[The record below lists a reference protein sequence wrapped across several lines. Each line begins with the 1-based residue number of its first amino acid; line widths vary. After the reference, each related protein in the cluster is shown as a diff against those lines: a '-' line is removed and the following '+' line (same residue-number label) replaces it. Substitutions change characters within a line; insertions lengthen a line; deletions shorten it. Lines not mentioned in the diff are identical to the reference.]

1 MPLCRGRAFWS
12 FIQKP
17 DVKFEPV
24 YRITIQMEDD
34 EAAKLKAVGLKVRRN
49 DDGVFEYKFKRNVTN
64 KKTGAPNP
72 VPKQVDANREP
83 VDSIIGNGSDVVV
96 QYATYNWEYKG
107 KKGTNADFQAVQV
120 INLIPYGDG
129 KVSERLPDG
138 EEFSQMSTT
147 EGVSQSPPTTV
158 DEY

>member
-12 FIQKP
+12 FTQKP

-49 DDGVFEYKFKRNVTN
+49 DDGIFEYKFKRNVTN
-64 KKTGAPNP
+64 KKTGEPNP
-72 VPKQVDANREP
+72 APKQVDANREP
-83 VDSIIGNGSDVVV
+83 MTAIIGNGSDVVV

-120 INLIPYGDG
+120 INLVPYGDG
-129 KVSERLPDG
+129 KTSERLPDG
-138 EEFSQMSTT
+138 EEFGQVAEPGGIT
-147 EGVSQSPPTTV
+147 PTTV